1 MAEPEAFRSLGS
13 VRAALR
19 SAASR
24 PAAWGSVWAV
34 ELLCAIVPATMW
46 FGWLAATTEHRYAP
60 NELFKDLTTVFRFDQ
75 RAELAQLDAATAQAG
90 AVLALV
96 VMLAGA
102 FAAGGWLSIFLSGT
116 EQRGLRPFLDGG
128 ARFFGR
134 FLRVMLLT
142 IAMLALGSWIVRGAP
157 WDAIVLRGAM
167 GVPAGDVDRL
177 ETLASERTVW
187 IVRGIQSL
195 LHATGVALL
204 LVLGDYARTR
214 LALFDARSAVWAW
227 LASLATLVLHP
238 VRTLRPMIGL
248 FLVEVAFVWALGMLS
263 HTIEAR
269 TSDLWDVLLLFGLG
283 QLVLA
288 WRVVLRGARYHAA
301 VGVSRRVVLPIAKPD
316 PWRWGRLA
324 EPDPR
329 TSP

>member
-1 MAEPEAFRSLGS
+1 MAEPFAFRSLGS
-13 VRAALR
+13 VRAAMR
-19 SAASR
+19 AACAR
-24 PAAWGSVWAV
+24 PAAWASVWMV

-46 FGWLAATTEHRYAP
+46 FGWLAATIDHRYAP

-75 RAELAQLDAATAQAG
+75 RTELAQLDASTAQAG

-96 VMLAGA
+96 VMLVGA
-102 FAAGGWLSIFLSGT
+102 FAAGGWLAIFLSGT
-116 EQRGLRPFLDGG
+116 EKRGMRPFLAGG

-134 FLRVMLLT
+134 FLRVMLIT
-142 IAMLALGSWIVRGAP
+142 IAMLALWSWIVRGAP
-157 WDAIVLRGAM
+157 WDALVLRGAM
-167 GVPAGDVDRL
+167 NVPASDVDKL
-177 ETLASERTVW
+177 ETLSSERTVW
-187 IVRGIQSL
+187 IVRGVQSL
-195 LHATGVALL
+195 LHAIGVALL

-214 LALFDARSAVWAW
+214 LALFDTCSSVWAW
-227 LASLATLVLHP
+227 LESLATLVAHP
-238 VRTLRPMIGL
+238 IRTLRPMVGL

-269 TSDLWDVLLLFGLG
+269 TSNLWDVLLLFGLG

-288 WRVVLRGARYHAA
+288 WRIVLRGARYHAA
-301 VGVSRRVVLPIAKPD
+301 VGVSRRIVLPIAKPD

-329 TSP
+329 PS